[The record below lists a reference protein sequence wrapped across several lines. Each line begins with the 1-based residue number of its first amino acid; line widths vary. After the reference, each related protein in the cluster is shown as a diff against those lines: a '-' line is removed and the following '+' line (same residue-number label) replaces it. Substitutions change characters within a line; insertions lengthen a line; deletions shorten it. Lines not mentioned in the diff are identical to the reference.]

1 MTREEAINN
10 LESLYNEVYN
20 EDSDGYAYAEAIDM
34 AIEAL
39 QNEEKPRKVV
49 AEVKVDIDEIV
60 ERIKEKYVFTDEVI
74 RCKNCKNYSVE
85 GETTQFGWCNVLEM
99 PTDEQRFCADGERR

>member
-20 EDSDGYAYAEAIDM
+20 EDSDGYIYAEAIDM

-39 QNEEKPRKVV
+39 QNEEKPYKVV

-60 ERIKEKYVFTDEVI
+60 ERIKEKYVFTNEVVRCEDCKYQDKCKEVI
-74 RCKNCKNYSVE
+74 LFDINDNEVMGHRVH
-85 GETTQFGWCNVLEM
+85 WCSY
-99 PTDEQRFCADGERR
+99 GERR